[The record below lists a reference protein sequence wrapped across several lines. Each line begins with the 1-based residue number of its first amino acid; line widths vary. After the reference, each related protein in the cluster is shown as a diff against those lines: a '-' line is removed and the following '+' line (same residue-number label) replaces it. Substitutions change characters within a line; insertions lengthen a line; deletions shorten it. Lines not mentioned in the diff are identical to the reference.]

1 MKHKVDLLCTIKG
14 IGELSA
20 ATVIAETN
28 GFALFENQ
36 KQLESYA
43 GYDVIENQSGDHVGK
58 TKISKKGNSHIRRIL
73 YMPALNV
80 VTYKVKPFVDLYE
93 RVFSKTSIKMK
104 GYVAVQRKLLVI
116 LYTLYKKN
124 QKFDNEHQQKTIG
137 EKKLK
142 PSFGLA
148 SKKP

>member
-1 MKHKVDLLCTIKG
+1 
-14 IGELSA
+14 
-20 ATVIAETN
+20 
-28 GFALFENQ
+28 
-36 KQLESYA
+36 
-43 GYDVIENQSGDHVGK
+43 
-58 TKISKKGNSHIRRIL
+58 
-73 YMPALNV
+73 MPALNM

-93 RVFSKTSIKMK
+93 RVYSKTNIKMK

-124 QKFDNEHQQKTIG
+124 EKFDDQYQQKTIG
-137 EKKLK
+137 EKEPE